1 MVQTSS
7 LCPSLYPP
15 PGISDPCGHLQ
26 DLIFPA
32 LLTPRTQG
40 GPDPQDTVRT
50 FSRKRERQANWGGAK
65 VPGVLST
72 SWSCPSLA

>member
-7 LCPSLYPP
+7 LCPSLSPP
-15 PGISDPCGHLQ
+15 PGISDPCVDLQ
-26 DLIFPA
+26 DLIFPV
-32 LLTPRTQG
+32 LLTPSTQG
-40 GPDPQDTVRT
+40 GPDPQHTVRNV
-50 FSRKRERQANWGGAK
+50 SRKCEPQANWGGAK